1 MNVFRSA
8 LFGAGKWQGLLFLF
22 IGCCFILSHTSN
34 HVVEAFTA
42 STSSVVFSSRYY
54 CDEESRRRRST
65 ISNSQRISTTIS
77 GGRSFCRLRVIE
89 NGEKDDVSS
98 SLLNERLLGAGVL
111 LTVPVAWGT
120 YAPAVRYMYEN
131 VTPAVPGI
139 VFSALYYI
147 VACLTLQGLLRISTS
162 NNMTIKEE
170 QENVSNSSSSNK
182 SDATMI
188 AGLELGGYLFVGNW
202 LQVTGLQTVP
212 ADRSAFLVQLTTL
225 LVPLTQAFISKQ
237 RVPLLTW
244 IACALAF
251 SGVVIMTIDPSTQQ
265 LSWGKGDIYILLAA
279 MAYTLHV
286 IRLGAYTSS
295 SSPQQQNISPLSLAA
310 SKATVEAFLS
320 CATVFVYIYV
330 LQNQEITDYVQ
341 HIIHPN
347 LSSSLSSYAVVGATV
362 LWTGWVT
369 CAYTIYAQSFGQA
382 RVTSPTDANLIY
394 STQPIFSSL
403 FAYFL
408 LHEQLDRNGI
418 LGGALIGMALYL
430 IVTTSNNNDNDH
442 DTNTKTH
449 DGKGDFATVKKQQ
462 VLNDTKKNE
471 NSPTLV

>member
-1 MNVFRSA
+1 MSSFLSA
-8 LFGAGKWQGLLFLF
+8 LIWTGKWQRFVLLS
-22 IGCCFILSHTSN
+22 IGCFYLVN
-34 HVVEAFTA
+34 HNHEVDSFTA
-42 STSSVVFSSRYY
+42 PSS
-54 CDEESRRRRST
+54 
-65 ISNSQRISTTIS
+65 
-77 GGRSFCRLRVIE
+77 L
-89 NGEKDDVSS
+89 VSS
-98 SLLNERLLGAGVL
+98 SLATPPNFNHDEIQRIPTRRITARSNSRRIGSVLRVAENGETDAGSPLINERLLGTGVL

-147 VACLTLQGLLRISTS
+147 VACLTLQGLLRWTTGT
-162 NNMTIKEE
+162 NVTTKEE
-170 QENVSNSSSSNK
+170 IEYVSSSR

-244 IACALAF
+244 LACALAF
-251 SGVVIMTIDPSTQQ
+251 SGVVIMTIDPNTQQ

-295 SSPQQQNISPLSLAA
+295 SQQQQISPLSLAA

-320 CATVFVYIYV
+320 CATVLVYIFV
-330 LQNQEITDYVQ
+330 FQNQEITDYVQ
-341 HIIHPN
+341 QMIHPN
-347 LSSSLSSYAVVGATV
+347 PSSSAPAIVGATV
-362 LWTGWVT
+362 LWTGWIT

-408 LHEQLDRNGI
+408 LQEQLDRNGI
-418 LGGALIGMALYL
+418 LGGLLIGLALYL
-430 IVTTSNNNDNDH
+430 IVTTSNNDYDYDNNNNNNNNNDDIDNH
-442 DTNTKTH
+442 TNTTS
-449 DGKGDFATVKKQQ
+449 DDRKGEV
-462 VLNDTKKNE
+462 
-471 NSPTLV
+471 PTLNKQESSTSM